1 MVSNI
6 DHSNSRGKEFDRE
19 EQARWE
25 YDRNCDDETVEHLP
39 CKAQVSLSVG
49 ISFQT
54 LGFPKVFI
62 LFSQLNLA

>member
-1 MVSNI
+1 MGVC
-6 DHSNSRGKEFDRE
+6 
-19 EQARWE
+19 
-25 YDRNCDDETVEHLP
+25 RNCNGETTEHLP

>member
-1 MVSNI
+1 MISNI
-6 DHSNSRGKEFDRE
+6 DHSNSRGKEFDWE
-19 EQARWE
+19 EQTRWE
-25 YDRNCDDETVEHLP
+25 YGRNCNGETTEHLP

-62 LFSQLNLA
+62 LFSQLNSA